1 MCRLNAPWAPSYKT
15 RTARSEEKID
25 EIILKHIK
33 KPIDIVLSYSDTI
46 SDLSDVT
53 LWEIFEECGV
63 TAEQLGCVEK
73 KVSIS
78 YKRKPHEV
86 NLGPYDTLIL
96 KFFTSNMN

>member
-33 KPIDIVLSYSDTI
+33 KPIDIVLSYVDTI

-53 LWEIFEECGV
+53 L
-63 TAEQLGCVEK
+63 
-73 KVSIS
+73 
-78 YKRKPHEV
+78 
-86 NLGPYDTLIL
+86 
-96 KFFTSNMN
+96 